1 MFEALSDY
9 LRLARAGAVM
19 ARYDVI
25 IPAAYRSRMP
35 WIARAAGGFL
45 RLFSGRAANGRPGQR
60 FARALEKLGPAWIK
74 LGQFMAT
81 RPDVI
86 GVEAATDLSRLKDS
100 LPPFSKA
107 QAIKALRAEFGE
119 NAERLFPALSEP
131 IAAASVAQVHRMET
145 PGGAKAVKI
154 LRPGVERQIELALR
168 AMRRVARSAEK
179 NGPPEVKRLEPVAF
193 VETLARS
200 LTRELDLRFEAGAA
214 SEFAEIAALDNYVY
228 APTVDWDRTS
238 QRVLTTS
245 WVEGR
250 TLTDPG
256 AIGSTDRIDLANRI
270 TRGFLACALDHG
282 FFHADLHEGNMI
294 LTPEGKLVLVDF
306 GIMGRIGPDERLF
319 LAEILKGFL
328 ERDYKRVSEVHFEAG
343 YVPASHSMDEFAQ
356 ALRSVGEP
364 IFGKDATDVSMA
376 RVLLQLFDIT
386 RQFGMHLRP
395 ELVLLQKTMVQVEG
409 VARSIDPGHN
419 IWSAAKPVVDRWS
432 RREFGPEGIRKLALS
447 TAREALARLR
457 RLPETL
463 DKLDAALNRAAD
475 PPPAPSPP
483 RQPASWGWLL
493 TGFAIAAA
501 SAVGLWFVFTNQP

>member
-1 MFEALSDY
+1 MPW
-9 LRLARAGAVM
+9 LARFAG
-19 ARYDVI
+19 R
-25 IPAAYRSRMP
+25 
-35 WIARAAGGFL
+35 FL
-45 RLFSGRAANGRPGQR
+45 RLVFGKGGDGRPGQR
-60 FARALEKLGPAWIK
+60 FASALEKLGPAWIK

-86 GVEAATDLSRLKDS
+86 GVEAATDLSRLKDA
-100 LPPFSKA
+100 LPPFSKP
-107 QAIKALRAEFGE
+107 QAMKALRAEFGE
-119 NAERLFPALSEP
+119 NAGKLFPSLSEP

-145 PGGAKAVKI
+145 PQGSRAVKI

-179 NGPPEVKRLEPVAF
+179 NGPVEIKRLEPVAF
-193 VETLARS
+193 VETLAQS

-228 APTVDWDRTS
+228 TPAVDWDRTS
-238 QRVLTTS
+238 QRVLTTD

-256 AIGSTDRIDLANRI
+256 AIGSNDRIDLANRI

-328 ERDYKRVSEVHFEAG
+328 ERDYKRVSQVHFEAG
-343 YVPASHSMDEFAQ
+343 YVPANHSMDEFAQ

-364 IFGKDATDVSMA
+364 IFGRDATEVSMA

-395 ELVLLQKTMVQVEG
+395 ELILLQKTMVQVEG
-409 VARSIDPGHN
+409 VARSIDPAHN
-419 IWSAAKPVVDRWS
+419 IWQAAKPVVDRWT
-432 RREFGPEGIRKLALS
+432 RREFGPEGIRKLALN

-463 DKLDAALNRAAD
+463 DRLDAALSRAAY
-475 PPPAPSPP
+475 PPPAPPP
-483 RQPASWGWLL
+483 PQPASWGWLL

-501 SAVGLWFVFTNQP
+501 SAAGLWFVLANQP

>member
-1 MFEALSDY
+1 MLEALSDY

-19 ARYDVI
+19 ARHDVI

-35 WIARAAGGFL
+35 WLARAAGGFL
-45 RLFSGRAANGRPGQR
+45 RLVFGKGGGGRPGQR

-86 GVEAATDLSRLKDS
+86 GVEAATDLSRLKDA

-107 QAIKALRAEFGE
+107 HAMKALRAEFGE
-119 NAERLFPALSEP
+119 NAERLFPNLSEP

-145 PGGAKAVKI
+145 PQGPRAVKI

-168 AMRRVARSAEK
+168 AMRRVARSAAK
-179 NGPPEVKRLEPVAF
+179 NGPAEVKRLEPVAF
-193 VETLARS
+193 VETLAQS

-228 APTVDWDRTS
+228 APAVDWDRTS
-238 QRVLTTS
+238 QRVLTTD

-256 AIGSTDRIDLANRI
+256 AIGSNDRIDLANRI

-364 IFGKDATDVSMA
+364 IFGRDATEVSMA

-409 VARSIDPGHN
+409 VARSIDPSHN
-419 IWSAAKPVVDRWS
+419 IWQAAKPVVDRWT
-432 RREFGPEGIRKLALS
+432 RREFGPEGIRKLALN

-463 DKLDAALNRAAD
+463 DRLDAALSRAAD
-475 PPPAPSPP
+475 PPPAPSSP
-483 RQPASWGWLL
+483 QPASWGWLL

-501 SAVGLWFVFTNQP
+501 SAAGLWFVLANQP